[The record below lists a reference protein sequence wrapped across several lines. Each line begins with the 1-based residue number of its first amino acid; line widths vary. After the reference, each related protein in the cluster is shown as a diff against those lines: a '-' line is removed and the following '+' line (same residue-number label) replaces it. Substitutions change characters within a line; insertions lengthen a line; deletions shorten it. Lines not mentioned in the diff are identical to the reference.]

1 MNNRRWV
8 WWILLLWC
16 PFSGHAAFERL
27 VTGGR
32 HAGVAGASAAL
43 AGDPWGMFANPAGIL
58 GLPGCTIVT
67 SVCPSIYGIPELRH
81 LAVSAI
87 LPLSWGSIGVAGT
100 TLGVDGY
107 RETTASLVIASPL
120 GPAFGCGIR
129 MNSLWLG
136 ITSYGSTVVP
146 TFDAGLQ
153 ARITE
158 SFSVGFLLENV
169 TGARLGIQKEALPR
183 SVEFGLSI
191 VSSDLGVQAHAS
203 AVKEL
208 SGPLDW
214 RMGVSFTPYECLTL
228 RTGIS
233 TEPALLCG
241 GLGLTVAPVTLDY
254 AVSHHWQLGL
264 THHVSLGFSIE

>member
-1 MNNRRWV
+1 MNKRRWM
-8 WWILLLWC
+8 WWILLLCC
-16 PFSGHAAFERL
+16 PLGGHAAFERL
-27 VTGGR
+27 VTGAH

-58 GLPGCTIVT
+58 GLPGCTIIT
-67 SVCPSIYGIPELRH
+67 SVSPSIYGIPELRH
-81 LAVSAI
+81 HAVSAV
-87 LPLSWGSIGVAGT
+87 LPVSWGTIGVAGT

-107 RETTASLVIASPL
+107 RETTAGLVVAFPL
-120 GPAFGCGIR
+120 DPAFGCGIR
-129 MNSLWLG
+129 VNSLWLG
-136 ITSYGSTVVP
+136 IASYGSTVVP
-146 TFDAGLQ
+146 TLDLGLQ

-169 TGARLGIQKEALPR
+169 TGARLGIRKEALPR

-191 VSSDLGVQAHAS
+191 APSGLGVQACAS

-208 SGPLDW
+208 SAPLDW
-214 RMGVSFTPYECLTL
+214 RMGVTFAPYECLTL

-233 TEPALLCG
+233 TEPAFLCAG
-241 GLGLTVAPVTLDY
+241 FGLTVAPVTLDY

-264 THHVSLGFSIE
+264 THHVSLAFSFG